1 MISNSKNF
9 QNIDRLDSKQKKVAY
24 NIGVNSNAKRM
35 QEKQDDDELQN
46 AEEELQKD
54 EEVAQKADEDAAK
67 EKQKEEVETSK
78 NEILKQDQEYA
89 NKKIQNKV
97 NSELEKEKEKT
108 TVNAEKAKIDG
119 PPEPTQKK
127 KEKLTESEVLEN
139 LDKLNSMLESK

>member
-9 QNIDRLDSKQKKVAY
+9 KNLDTLTTKQKQTAY

-108 TVNAEKAKIDG
+108 IVDAEKAKSA
-119 PPEPTQKK
+119 PPEPIQKK

-139 LDKLNSMLESK
+139 LDKLNNMLESK

>member
-9 QNIDRLDSKQKKVAY
+9 QNIDQLDSKQQKFAY
-24 NIGVNSNAKRM
+24 AIGVNSNAKRM
-35 QEKQDDDELQN
+35 QEKSDDDELRS
-46 AEEELQKD
+46 AEIELQAD
-54 EEVAQKADEDAAK
+54 EEVAQKADEEAVK

-97 NSELEKEKEKT
+97 NLELEKEKEKT
-108 TVNAEKAKIDG
+108 IVDAEKAKSA
-119 PPEPTQKK
+119 PHEPIQKK

-139 LDKLNSMLESK
+139 LDKLNSMLDSK